1 MNLRVRTVHA
11 LSAMATATLD
21 RDTALGIDERQE
33 AEQKEERKVERKCYT
48 ARTAQKGHSTA
59 QNSRWPN
66 PNSRNPKKG
75 DSRGSPLLPPAI
87 SYVLRS
93 EPHFSAQGT

>member
-33 AEQKEERKVERKCYT
+33 AEQKNERKK
-48 ARTAQKGHSTA
+48 S
-59 QNSRWPN
+59 
-66 PNSRNPKKG
+66 
-75 DSRGSPLLPPAI
+75 
-87 SYVLRS
+87 
-93 EPHFSAQGT
+93 